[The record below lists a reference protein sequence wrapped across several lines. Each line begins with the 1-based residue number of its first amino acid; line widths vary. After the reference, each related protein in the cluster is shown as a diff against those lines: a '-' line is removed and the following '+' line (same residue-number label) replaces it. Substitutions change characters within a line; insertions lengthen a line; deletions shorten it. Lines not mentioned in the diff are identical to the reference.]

1 VGKSRLVRCPYFEL
15 NRISATEPFELG
27 GDGRFHLLAVIAGAA
42 EISGS
47 SGKLE
52 KGATVLLPAALGPTR
67 IEPSAQ
73 VELLEIHVP

>member
-1 VGKSRLVRCPYFEL
+1 
-15 NRISATEPFELG
+15 
-27 GDGRFHLLAVIAGAA
+27 LAVISGAA
-42 EISGS
+42 EISGN